1 MLEYKE
7 HVIVPHFTQRKVKG
21 QSTYLYGIVGYYQK
35 PAWTTPFLRTTDEAQ
50 QWIDIQILEHE
61 KA

>member
-7 HVIVPHFTQRKVKG
+7 HQIVPFYTQRRVQGK
-21 QSTYLYGIVGYYQK
+21 QTYLFGVVGYYQK
-35 PAWTTPFLRTTDEAQ
+35 PATVTPFLKTTDEAQ

-61 KA
+61 KL